1 MKQRFIQER
10 STKEMYMFRFLIA
23 FLMISFSIAAAAQN
37 SADQYPSRPIKAII
51 PFGPGSS
58 ADVLARIFSDRLSQ
72 RLKQPLII
80 ENRVG
85 AGGTIGV
92 SYVTKA
98 PADGYTIL
106 ITTSSPLTINPIAD
120 KNVSYKVESELTP
133 VVVLNSIGLMLVSS
147 PSLPPK
153 TLPELI
159 AYLKKN
165 PGKYSYGT
173 NGNGSY
179 SHMCMELF
187 KKELGLDLVHVPYKA
202 ATQAETD
209 VIGGQVTLMFDAVT
223 TGGELVKSGR
233 LKSFGISSRA
243 SDPLS
248 PAQKPLASQGIAELR
263 NFDVT
268 AFTGVLVPAGTPAA
282 TVNILKNAFIDILSD
297 PQFRAEIAQRGIPL
311 SEPSAALQMDKLL
324 AEDKIKWGAL
334 VRSANITLD

>member
-1 MKQRFIQER
+1 MLRLLLAGWLVLSAGLVF
-10 STKEMYMFRFLIA
+10 
-23 FLMISFSIAAAAQN
+23 AQ
-37 SADQYPSRPIKAII
+37 SSGEQYPSRPIKVIV

-58 ADVLARIFSDRLSQ
+58 ADVLARIFSDKVSQ

-92 SYVTKA
+92 AFVTKA
-98 PADGYTIL
+98 PADGYTL
-106 ITTSSPLTINPIAD
+106 LLTTSSPLTINPLAD

-133 VVVLNSIGLMLVSS
+133 IAVLNSIGLMLVTS
-147 PSLPPK
+147 PNIPAK

-159 AYLKKN
+159 TYLKKN
-165 PGKYSYGT
+165 PGKFSYGT

-187 KKELGLDLVHVPYKA
+187 NKDLGLDLVHVPYKA

-209 VIGGQVTLMFDAVT
+209 VIGGQITLMFDAVT

-243 SDPLS
+243 IDPLF
-248 PAQKPLASQGIAELR
+248 PTQKPIALQGIPELK

-268 AFTGVLVPAGTPAA
+268 AFTGVLVPSGVPLAA
-282 TVNILKNAFIDILSD
+282 TTLLKNAFLDVLTD
-297 PQFRAEIAQRGIPL
+297 PQFRAEMAQRGIPL
-311 SEPSAALQMDKLL
+311 SEPQGAMQMEKLL
-324 AEDKIKWGAL
+324 ADDKVKWSAL
-334 VRSANITLD
+334 VKSANIRLE

>member
-1 MKQRFIQER
+1 MMLRLLLAGWLVLSAGLVF
-10 STKEMYMFRFLIA
+10 
-23 FLMISFSIAAAAQN
+23 AQG
-37 SADQYPSRPIKAII
+37 SGEQYPSRPIKVIV

-58 ADVLARIFSDRLSQ
+58 ADVLARIFSDKVSQ

-92 SYVTKA
+92 AFVTKA
-98 PADGYTIL
+98 PADGYTL
-106 ITTSSPLTINPIAD
+106 LFTTSSPLTINPLAD
-120 KNVSYKVESELTP
+120 KNVTYKVESELTP
-133 VVVLNSIGLMLVSS
+133 IAVLNSIGLMLVAS
-147 PSLPPK
+147 PNIPAK

-159 AYLKKN
+159 TYLKKN
-165 PGKYSYGT
+165 PGKFSYGT

-187 KKELGLDLVHVPYKA
+187 KKDLGLDLVHVPYKA

-209 VIGGQVTLMFDAVT
+209 VIGGQITLMFDAVT

-243 SDPLS
+243 IDPLF
-248 PAQKPLASQGIAELR
+248 PAQKPIALQGIPELK

-268 AFTGVLVPAGTPAA
+268 AFTGVLVPSGVPLAA
-282 TVNILKNAFIDILSD
+282 TALLKNTFLDVLAD
-297 PQFRAEIAQRGIPL
+297 PQFRAEMAQRGISL
-311 SEPSAALQMDKLL
+311 TEPQGALQMEKLL
-324 AEDKIKWGAL
+324 ADDKVKWSAL
-334 VRSANITLD
+334 VKSANIRLE

>member
-1 MKQRFIQER
+1 
-10 STKEMYMFRFLIA
+10 MFRFFIA
-23 FLMISFSIAAAAQN
+23 FLMVTFSIAAGAQN
-37 SADQYPSRPIKAII
+37 SADQYPNKPIKAII

-133 VVVLNSIGLMLVSS
+133 VAVLNSIGLMLVSS

-159 AYLKKN
+159 AYLKK
-165 PGKYSYGT
+165 
-173 NGNGSY
+173 
-179 SHMCMELF
+179 
-187 KKELGLDLVHVPYKA
+187 
-202 ATQAETD
+202 
-209 VIGGQVTLMFDAVT
+209 
-223 TGGELVKSGR
+223 KSR
-233 LKSFGISSRA
+233 
-243 SDPLS
+243 
-248 PAQKPLASQGIAELR
+248 E
-263 NFDVT
+263 V
-268 AFTGVLVPAGTPAA
+268 
-282 TVNILKNAFIDILSD
+282 
-297 PQFRAEIAQRGIPL
+297 
-311 SEPSAALQMDKLL
+311 
-324 AEDKIKWGAL
+324 
-334 VRSANITLD
+334 